1 MNWKDFYSNSVIS
14 LTATVLDS
22 RVVSILNIQEC
33 DKFFNKEVTNG
44 IETWKDLT
52 LQEIKDLL
60 KRSPQ
65 LKVLEIQNLNQEL
78 IQAVTSFCPKLES
91 LYFHSYDPDLVS
103 FLNSLDNHNYHHP
116 HQEGEETKEF
126 STPKRRKNFNPFLNH
141 LKILACPFNISKNAL
156 QLFIRNLKNLETLI
170 IEYAPEGSANN
181 TICGQFQNFYTKI
194 KHLIL
199 GNLGI
204 CDDTIFSFLP
214 KHNLIELEML
224 YPIEEFI
231 LLEAIQLFNL
241 HKLSINACYCSF
253 SAIRKISELQQLES
267 LEIERLDLPND
278 TLEETFKPIFM
289 QCHRLKQFR
298 VTGKLTASTD

>member
-91 LYFHSYDPDLVS
+91 LYF
-103 FLNSLDNHNYHHP
+103 
-116 HQEGEETKEF
+116 G
-126 STPKRRKNFNPFLNH
+126 
-141 LKILACPFNISKNAL
+141 
-156 QLFIRNLKNLETLI
+156 LI
-170 IEYAPEGSANN
+170 
-181 TICGQFQNFYTKI
+181 
-194 KHLIL
+194 
-199 GNLGI
+199 
-204 CDDTIFSFLP
+204 
-214 KHNLIELEML
+214 
-224 YPIEEFI
+224 
-231 LLEAIQLFNL
+231 
-241 HKLSINACYCSF
+241 
-253 SAIRKISELQQLES
+253 
-267 LEIERLDLPND
+267 
-278 TLEETFKPIFM
+278 FK
-289 QCHRLKQFR
+289 Q
-298 VTGKLTASTD
+298 SW